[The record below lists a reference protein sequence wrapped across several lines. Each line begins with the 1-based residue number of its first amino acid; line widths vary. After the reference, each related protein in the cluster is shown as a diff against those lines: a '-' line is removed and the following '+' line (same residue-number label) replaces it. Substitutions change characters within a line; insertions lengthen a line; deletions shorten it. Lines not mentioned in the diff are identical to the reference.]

1 MVKIFKVNNKKFII
15 FNIKKKKLIKKIF
28 HKDNLKN
35 LKNEIIGY
43 KKFKTTYYVGR
54 CGKSI
59 VS

>member
-43 KKFKTTYYVGR
+43 K
-54 CGKSI
+54 
-59 VS
+59 